1 MASQSLYRKW
11 RSQTFSDLIGQEATT
26 RTLLNAVRDG
36 RLAHAYLFCGPR
48 GTGKTSAARLLAK
61 AINCANPHD
70 GEPCNECLSC
80 REITAGQSPDV
91 IEIDAASNTGV
102 ENIRELR
109 QNVNLLGIGGHFK
122 VYVVDEVHMLS
133 TAAFNALLKTL
144 EEPPPHVIFVLATT
158 EAHKVLPT
166 IVSRCQ
172 RFDFR
177 RISMRDIVARLRH
190 VAQGE
195 GLELEPAAADLLAR
209 AAQGGMR
216 DALSLLD
223 QAIAYCGAH
232 VDLERTRTMLGLAD
246 PGAMR
251 QLIVAVAEQRAAD
264 ALHQL
269 NELVVTGADLRQ
281 LQQQLGEEWRALLL
295 ARAGADVGEVMDRT
309 RDEARE
315 LGALASHF
323 SLEELMACARIFAR
337 SETPARGLPVPQ
349 LALELALLECLTIR
363 RTGGALI
370 VSQPTATAAMG
381 PATGPTTASVP
392 VSAPGAIGHPATA
405 QPISPAPEE
414 SIRQPEESGAGPS
427 EPPSLREDEAMR
439 SRQAREASE
448 PVASQP
454 TAGELAQSETPM
466 ATPPAKLHAVRR
478 DEADEPADEE
488 AAAEE
493 AERVTS
499 VTQSGASAGT
509 LQSAPAATNGS
520 NGINW
525 LAQAQREWSVIQKV
539 CKQRSQKIAALLHHA
554 KPVGM
559 QQGDPPVIVV
569 QVLHEF
575 HFRNLKAPEH
585 KQMVEWAM
593 EQVLGTPVRL
603 SLTMGDPEGDGGQA
617 GGQRTTGSAVQRP
630 PSGANGHNGR
640 DGNGAYNGSNA
651 APAAN
656 GFHTG
661 APPAPTKL
669 GAEDA
674 MPAEATPA
682 QTPNGNG
689 RAVTSH
695 GQSMSPSMA
704 DNAPDSA
711 AVGGNGH
718 QPKAQSNGRAKNGRA
733 PSLDASSLDQ
743 EAQGDAIV
751 QEVEREL
758 GIQLVEVVPVDE
770 DDEPF

>member
-61 AINCANPHD
+61 AINCANPAN

-102 ENIRELR
+102 EDIRTLR
-109 QNVNLLGIGGHFK
+109 QNVNLLGTGGRFK
-122 VYVVDEVHMLS
+122 VYIIDEVHQLS
-133 TAAFNALLKTL
+133 AHAFNALLKTL

-158 EAHKVLPT
+158 EAHKVLAT

-190 VAQGE
+190 VAEGE

-223 QAIAYCGAH
+223 QALAYCGTQI
-232 VDLERTRTMLGLAD
+232 DLERTRTMLGLAD
-246 PGAMR
+246 PGALR
-251 QLIVAVAEQRAAD
+251 QLLVAVAEQRPAD

-295 ARAGADVGEVMDRT
+295 ARAGADVAEVMDRT
-309 RDEARE
+309 SDEARE
-315 LGALASHF
+315 LTALAGRF
-323 SLEELMACARIFAR
+323 SLDELMACARVFAR

-363 RTGGALI
+363 RNDGAI
-370 VSQPTATAAMG
+370 VAQVPAPAHTYDVQLGAPGLPHANVVPMPTPPERAPARRADDAPQRDDSAQRIEERPEAT
-381 PATGPTTASVP
+381 PRD
-392 VSAPGAIGHPATA
+392 SAPTD
-405 QPISPAPEE
+405 SAPT
-414 SIRQPEESGAGPS
+414 
-427 EPPSLREDEAMR
+427 D
-439 SRQAREASE
+439 
-448 PVASQP
+448 
-454 TAGELAQSETPM
+454 
-466 ATPPAKLHAVRR
+466 
-478 DEADEPADEE
+478 
-488 AAAEE
+488 
-493 AERVTS
+493 
-499 VTQSGASAGT
+499 
-509 LQSAPAATNGS
+509 SAPAGEWPAAHASETVEGETVEGETVEGETPLANSAPREADGEPREPAMRRPDVRES
-520 NGINW
+520 LARAETTPSPAAPPSAPAGTNW
-525 LAQAQREWSVIQKV
+525 LAQTQREWGVIQKV

-554 KPVGM
+554 RPVGM
-559 QQGDPPVIVV
+559 QPGTPPTIVV
-569 QVLHEF
+569 QVLHDF

-603 SLTMGDPEGDGGQA
+603 TLTMEEAGEPPSKAGEPPSKA
-617 GGQRTTGSAVQRP
+617 GGGKRAPATSNGTSNGNGAHAAHRPAPSAQPDPHASNGTENGTEPGVKPAKSAQEA
-630 PSGANGHNGR
+630 PSGNGRGHAANGHAANGH
-640 DGNGAYNGSNA
+640 GASVASPSTNEA
-651 APAAN
+651 APADA
-656 GFHTG
+656 TG
-661 APPAPTKL
+661 A
-669 GAEDA
+669 GHRND
-674 MPAEATPA
+674 
-682 QTPNGNG
+682 
-689 RAVTSH
+689 
-695 GQSMSPSMA
+695 
-704 DNAPDSA
+704 
-711 AVGGNGH
+711 H
-718 QPKAQSNGRAKNGRA
+718 QPADQSLAA
-733 PSLDASSLDQ
+733 SLEQ
-743 EAQGDAIV
+743 QVQGDEVI

-758 GIQLVEVVPVDE
+758 AAQLLEVRAADE